1 MSDKDPMPDSQ
12 EKTVDQSA
20 DELDA
25 LLGKAFGG
33 VVRKQDTK
41 SGYVAIVGRPNV
53 GKSTLMNHILGQK
66 LSITSRRPQTTRHQI
81 LGIKTNGTSQAVYVD
96 TPGLHLKEHKAI
108 NRYMNKAA
116 SSSLTDVDVV
126 VFVVDRTYWN
136 DDDDLVLEKLQSVKA
151 PVILCVNKVD
161 RTKDKGALLPYL
173 TVLSE
178 KYPFAEIV
186 PISATQG
193 HNIEHLESL
202 IESRLPDSTH
212 FFPDSQVTDKSE
224 RFLAAEMV
232 REKIMRQLGEELP
245 YAVTVEI
252 EEFKKKKNILHVSA
266 LILVE
271 RSGQKKIVI
280 GEKGEQIKTIGRDAR
295 KDMERLFD
303 SKVMLNLWVKVKGGW
318 SDDERALK
326 SLGYKD
332 K

>member
-1 MSDKDPMPDSQ
+1 MSDESK
-12 EKTVDQSA
+12 KTDAEQSPE
-20 DELDA
+20 ELDA

-33 VVRKQDTK
+33 VVQKQNTHC
-41 SGYVAIVGRPNV
+41 GYVAIVGRPNV

-81 LGIKTNGTSQAVYVD
+81 LGIKTHGANQAVYVD

-116 SSSLTDVDVV
+116 SSSLKDVDVV
-126 VFVVDRTYWN
+126 VFVVDRTYWT
-136 DDDDLVLEKLQSVKA
+136 DDDDLVLEKLEQVKA

-161 RTKDKGALLPYL
+161 RTKDKGRFLPYL
-173 TVLSE
+173 EELAK
-178 KYPFAEIV
+178 KYNFKEIV
-186 PISATQG
+186 PISAKQG
-193 HNIEHLESL
+193 HNIDSLESL
-202 IESRLPDSTH
+202 IEDLLPESTH
-212 FFPDSQVTDKSE
+212 YFPDSQVTDKSQ
-224 RFLAAEMV
+224 RFMAAEMV
-232 REKIMRQLGEELP
+232 REKIMRQLGDELP
-245 YAVTVEI
+245 YSVTVEI
-252 EEFKKKKNILHVSA
+252 EEFKHKKNVLHVSA

-280 GEKGEQIKTIGRDAR
+280 GEKGEQIKIIGRDAR

-303 SKVMLNLWVKVKGGW
+303 TKVMLNLWVKVKGGW

-332 K
+332 Q